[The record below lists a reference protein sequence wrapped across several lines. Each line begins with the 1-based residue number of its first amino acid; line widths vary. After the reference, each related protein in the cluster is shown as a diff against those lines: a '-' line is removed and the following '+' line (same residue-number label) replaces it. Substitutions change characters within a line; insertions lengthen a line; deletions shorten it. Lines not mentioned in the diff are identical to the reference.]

1 MAILGIQ
8 VDIVCDNV
16 AHLGSPAE
24 LARFHPLDYV
34 TLLKASKPTA
44 SPLMLRFY
52 NKIITNVSTA

>member
-1 MAILGIQ
+1 MAISGIS
-8 VDIVCDNV
+8 VDIACDDV

-34 TLLKASKPTA
+34 NLLKASEPRA

-52 NKIITNVSTA
+52 NKIITNISTA